1 MDNLLN
7 FIPELPVADF
17 AEYVTDKTADTFS
30 FLFDPIK
37 ASSQTLID
45 LMTSTLTA
53 IPAVILIALVALLA
67 FFASGKKFGLAIFSV
82 VGLWFIHNQG
92 LWEDLMFTL
101 TLVLFSS
108 LLSVLIGVPFGIL
121 MAKSKI
127 ANNIINPVL
136 DFMQTMP
143 AFVYLIPAVAF
154 FGIGM
159 VPGVLASLIFA
170 IPPTV
175 RFTNLGIRQVSTELV
190 EAAESFG
197 STGAQRLFKV
207 ELPLAKATIMAG
219 INQTV
224 MLSLSMVV
232 IASMIGAPGLGRN
245 VLSALQR
252 AKIGSGFVSGLA
264 LVVLAIIIDRLTQKF
279 SKKSAS

>member
-17 AEYVTDKTADTFS
+17 CGICHGTRPLTRSVSCSIRSKRLRS
-30 FLFDPIK
+30 
-37 ASSQTLID
+37 TLID

-127 ANNIINPVL
+127 ANNIINPIL

-159 VPGVLASLIFA
+159 VPGVLASLIFRDPA
-170 IPPTV
+170 DRP
-175 RFTNLGIRQVSTELV
+175 LH
-190 EAAESFG
+190 ESG
-197 STGAQRLFKV
+197 DQTSLHRTG
-207 ELPLAKATIMAG
+207 
-219 INQTV
+219 
-224 MLSLSMVV
+224 
-232 IASMIGAPGLGRN
+232 
-245 VLSALQR
+245 
-252 AKIGSGFVSGLA
+252 
-264 LVVLAIIIDRLTQKF
+264 
-279 SKKSAS
+279 